1 MIPIIKNNILQQ
13 LILKHILFVI
23 LSLGIKSVFEEFSPT
38 SPLNTSNY
46 FDTSYLNRDSITD
59 DSNFRHNHNSE
70 KWTTTSS
77 TDNDSVSPR
86 TLSLKTN
93 YFGPENMPYYN
104 STNNTL
110 LGPVL
115 SVSESEATKMYRTAV
130 QDSDLC
136 PIPYFQFLRSMYKI
150 SFEKSNMENSYFSS
164 HTHQLITDK
173 LFTIDRNEIVH
184 SLLNENENN
193 IDGSRLNLI
202 NEYHQNVNNSGKSPI
217 HMFTCI
223 CNDE

>member
-1 MIPIIKNNILQQ
+1 M
-13 LILKHILFVI
+13 
-23 LSLGIKSVFEEFSPT
+23 FEESSPT
-38 SPLNTSNY
+38 SPLNTNTSNY
-46 FDTSYLNRDSITD
+46 SDTPSYYLNRDSVTD
-59 DSNFRHNHNSE
+59 DSSYHRHNHNSE
-70 KWTTTSS
+70 IWTNTSS
-77 TDNDSVSPR
+77 SSDNDSLSPR
-86 TLSLKTN
+86 TLSFKTN
-93 YFGPENMPYYN
+93 YIGPENMPYYN
-104 STNNTL
+104 SANNTL

-115 SVSESEATKMYRTAV
+115 SVSESEAAKMYRTAV

-164 HTHQLITDK
+164 YTHQLITDK

-193 IDGSRLNLI
+193 LDGSRLNLI
-202 NEYHQNVNNSGKSPI
+202 NEYHQNVNNSGKSPS